1 VVLCICGTDMP
12 ERDDAHDDVT
22 HWIGKLPKTDS
33 DSTERLDKRDSRRQS
48 KPDILSE
55 ELGVEKK

>member
-1 VVLCICGTDMP
+1 MP

-22 HWIGKLPKTDS
+22 HWIGKLPKESS
-33 DSTERLDKRDSRRQS
+33 DSTKRLDKRDPRGQS

-55 ELGVEKK
+55 ELGVEEER

>member
-1 VVLCICGTDMP
+1 VARYTSGTDMP

-22 HWIGKLPKTDS
+22 HWIGKLPKKDS

>member
-1 VVLCICGTDMP
+1 MQQNGDP
-12 ERDDAHDDVT
+12 HDDVT

-33 DSTERLDKRDSRRQS
+33 DSTKRLDKRNPGGQS

-55 ELGVEKK
+55 ELGVEEER